1 MKHRQLLTLFRF
13 GTELLGKIPTRN
25 DTLPEIATKALA
37 IADAAER
44 VYGGKKTLY
53 SDVLTRYDLK
63 EKHSEAFVRLFWG
76 SQMHTRFKIKRHGV
90 DEHLELIEAQS
101 SDGERLFFQEHRYG
115 RPEMSSDFFH
125 TPKFNFARASEALW
139 QAYPTGLYLSTQQGR
154 WTSEVTF
161 EAIPKRTSCT
171 MTQRS
176 RERVSDAV
184 AGHAARNRSPWCFVA
199 VGSPGTGKSSFVETF
214 AQVTDARLL
223 KIDAASLPKLGV
235 QEFGLLLDVMRPNV
249 LLIDDADRAPVE
261 EVRARIL
268 FLFEY
273 LRNRS
278 SCTIAITVNDPTK
291 LDPALYRSERIDEVI
306 DFEAPD
312 DNERREIFDSVLGH
326 VSNHNDAVNATAGFG
341 HADVAGFARRLRN
354 QPFDIALKQMQRLR
368 ALAEQ
373 AQNAGQL
380 PQGVVTKTG

>member
-13 GTELLGKIPTRN
+13 GTELLGKIPTRH
-25 DTLPEIATKALA
+25 DTLPEIATKVLA

-53 SDVLTRYDLK
+53 SDVFTRYDLK

-76 SQMHTRFKIKRHGV
+76 SQMHTQFKIKRHGV
-90 DEHLELIEAQS
+90 DEHLELIEAQ
-101 SDGERLFFQEHRYG
+101 DTNGERLFFQEHRYG
-115 RPEMSSDFFH
+115 RPEISSDFFH
-125 TPKFNFARASEALW
+125 TPKFDFARASESLW

-171 MTQRS
+171 MTQRA
-176 RERVSDAV
+176 RERVLETV
-184 AGHAARNRSPWCFVA
+184 AGHAARNGSPWCFVA
-199 VGSPGTGKSSFVETF
+199 VGLPGTGKSSFVETF
-214 AQVTDARLL
+214 AQVMDARLL

-235 QEFGLLLDVMRPNV
+235 QEFGLLLDIMRPSV
-249 LLIDDADRAPVE
+249 LLIDDADRAPVD

-273 LRNRS
+273 LRNRAL
-278 SCTIAITVNDPTK
+278 CTIAITVNDPTK
-291 LDPALYRSERIDEVI
+291 LDPALYRSERVDEVI
-306 DFEAPD
+306 DFDAPD
-312 DNERREIFDSVLGH
+312 ADERREIFVGLLGETY
-326 VSNHNDAVNATAGFG
+326 DCCRAVDVTEGFG
-341 HADVAGFARRLRN
+341 HADVAGFARRLRS

-373 AQNAGQL
+373 AQNVGQP
-380 PQGVVTKTG
+380 PQGIVAKTS